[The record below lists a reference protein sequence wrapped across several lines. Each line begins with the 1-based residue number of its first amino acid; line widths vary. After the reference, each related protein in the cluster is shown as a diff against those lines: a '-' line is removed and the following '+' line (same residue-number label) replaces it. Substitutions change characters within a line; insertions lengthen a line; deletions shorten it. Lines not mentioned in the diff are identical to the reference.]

1 MTLVLAIVVPLLAA
15 FLIPLFH
22 LARKT
27 LPVSLICIMGLASVS
42 ASLAAASTGW
52 FSPAVSL
59 LGGWAPDLGIVLV
72 ADRLSSAFLL
82 LASIGT
88 AAALACSLE
97 KFRGGP
103 WRYYTIFFLLIASM
117 NGILLTGDLFN
128 LFVFYEI
135 FSVTAYLLVAFSM
148 SWQALEA
155 GLKYLILGTIG
166 ALFILLGTAFTFMAT
181 GLLNMALLSQAL
193 TGIPAETLTAISAC
207 LLLGLTIK
215 AGAFPVHFWLPD
227 AHSSAQ
233 TAVSAMLSGVMVKV
247 SIYALMRVS
256 YLFFLEA
263 NRTVFL
269 AITIIG
275 SLSVLGGHLMA
286 LRQDDIKRLLAYS
299 TVAQIGYI
307 LIGVGCATAAG
318 AAAAVFHAFNH
329 MLMKMGLFITAGS
342 LSEEMKTREVSKM
355 EGLYRSRPG
364 WAVLFMILSAA
375 IVGMPPMNGFMSKWF
390 LMLASAGIGGIIPA
404 LVIAAGTVISAAY
417 YLRILSV
424 FFSPMESRVK
434 ESRTDAGDI
443 PEPVQKPR
451 KRRTAFIIAS
461 LFAAFCAAF
470 GLLPFFAA
478 PRDCLASIGESAVDT
493 AAYVRAVTGK

>member
-1 MTLVLAIVVPLLAA
+1 MTLVLAVMVPLLSA

-27 LPVSLICIMGLASVS
+27 LPVSLIAFMGLASTS
-42 ASLAAASTGW
+42 AALAAAYTGW
-52 FSPAVSL
+52 HSPAVAL

-72 ADRLSSAFLL
+72 ADRLSSAFLV
-82 LASIGT
+82 LASTGT

-135 FSVTAYLLVAFSM
+135 FSVAAYLLVAFSM

-155 GLKYLILGTIG
+155 GLKYLVLGTIG

-193 TGIPAETLTAISAC
+193 AGIPAETLTAISAC

-247 SIYALMRVS
+247 SIYAIMRVS
-256 YLFFLEA
+256 YLFFLA
-263 NRTVFL
+263 GSGAVFT
-269 AITIIG
+269 AITVIG
-275 SLSVLGGHLMA
+275 SASVLGGHLMA
-286 LRQDDIKRLLAYS
+286 LRQEDIKRMLAYS

-318 AAAAVFHAFNH
+318 ASAAVFHAFNH

-342 LSEEMKTREVSKM
+342 LAEKRGTREISRLTGLWKSSPVWVSAF
-355 EGLYRSRPG
+355 
-364 WAVLFMILSAA
+364 AVLSAA
-375 IVGMPPMNGFMSKWF
+375 IVGIPPLNGFMGKWF
-390 LMLASAGIGGIIPA
+390 IILSSAGAGSVTPA

-417 YLRILSV
+417 YLRVLSSFISPEDV
-424 FFSPMESRVK
+424 SPESGTPSVPVKIRAKGTSLAIAGSFAFFCFLLGVMAFSP
-434 ESRTDAGDI
+434 
-443 PEPVQKPR
+443 
-451 KRRTAFIIAS
+451 F
-461 LFAAFCAAF
+461 L
-470 GLLPFFAA
+470 
-478 PRDCLASIGESAVDT
+478 RDWFSSIGQTAVDVG
-493 AAYVRAVTGK
+493 AYVGLVTGK

>member
-42 ASLAAASTGW
+42 ASLAAACTGW

-88 AAALACSLE
+88 ATALACSLE

-181 GLLNMALLSQAL
+181 GLLNMALLSHAL

-233 TAVSAMLSGVMVKV
+233 TAVSALLSGVLVKV

-256 YLFFLEA
+256 YLFFLGT

-269 AITIIG
+269 AITVIG

-299 TVAQIGYI
+299 TVAQIGYM

-329 MLMKMGLFITAGS
+329 MLMKIGLFITAGKIA
-342 LSEEMKTREVSKM
+342 EDKGTREICRLTGSWKISPIWVSAF
-355 EGLYRSRPG
+355 
-364 WAVLFMILSAA
+364 AVLSAA
-375 IVGMPPMNGFMSKWF
+375 IVGIPPLNGFMSKWF
-390 LMLASAGIGGIIPA
+390 LILSSVGAGSVIPA

-417 YLRILSV
+417 YLRVISSLISPEDV
-424 FFSPMESRVK
+424 SSEDLPPLAPRGTRRGKRISMAIVGSFTLLCLVLGIVAFSPLFRDFFSS
-434 ESRTDAGDI
+434 TG
-443 PEPVQKPR
+443 
-451 KRRTAFIIAS
+451 RTA
-461 LFAAFCAAF
+461 
-470 GLLPFFAA
+470 
-478 PRDCLASIGESAVDT
+478 VDVE
-493 AAYVRAVTGK
+493 AYVKLVTGR